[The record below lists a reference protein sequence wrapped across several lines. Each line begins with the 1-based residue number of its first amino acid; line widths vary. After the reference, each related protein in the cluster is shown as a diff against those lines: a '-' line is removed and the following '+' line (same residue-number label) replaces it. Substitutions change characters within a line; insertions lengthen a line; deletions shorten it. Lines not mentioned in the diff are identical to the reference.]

1 MNRKWAK
8 HTKHNKQMPKIN
20 HNAGYKTV
28 CENKNKRNMI
38 ANTLAYK
45 NGLWA
50 KYKHQ
55 DSNAKQQRKKNA
67 KIKYTLKKSN
77 KIIVQIK
84 ITKNTF

>member
-28 CENKNKRNMI
+28 CEDKNKRNMI

-45 NGLWA
+45 TGL
-50 KYKHQ
+50 
-55 DSNAKQQRKKNA
+55 
-67 KIKYTLKKSN
+67 
-77 KIIVQIK
+77 
-84 ITKNTF
+84 